1 MFDKREA
8 EAEANRA
15 NVMADAFQREA
26 RLAAAVITKDPF
38 QTSAETVV
46 RANIRNNW
54 MLNGRVCTCS
64 IRVAT
69 TRSPMTWYHDM
80 TPDLP
85 RDRLLLQLAY
95 LQKYGV
101 PPLAPADYLA
111 RNGLLL
117 AADEDSEQQGAVQ
130 LFGAGRGPRAET
142 ALSPSSSL
150 TPFPRTLSGFSG
162 GPGSVSDASERSYA
176 TSLSQSEAGQ
186 SARRKKT
193 LVRTAGTARAADSIV
208 GCDEETPIAMPLS
221 VTIR

>member
-26 RLAAAVITKDPF
+26 RLAAAAITKDPF

-150 TPFPRTLSGFSG
+150 TTPLRTLSGFS